1 MFEFNNMC
9 NIVLLMCMNVL
20 VDLKAKV
27 ILRPPNGVARRA
39 NLLGNGCRP
48 PTWLRNLL
56 RDEELG
62 QLWPC
67 GTSMINNET
76 AQATAE
82 FIYMQSRPE
91 QARLLLLI
99 TTWRYQMM
107 DKIVKRYN
115 KIFLPV
121 RHVPRRWG
129 NAALILAPNGSIMG

>member
-1 MFEFNNMC
+1 
-9 NIVLLMCMNVL
+9 
-20 VDLKAKV
+20 
-27 ILRPPNGVARRA
+27 
-39 NLLGNGCRP
+39 
-48 PTWLRNLL
+48 
-56 RDEELG
+56 
-62 QLWPC
+62 
-67 GTSMINNET
+67 MINNET

-115 KIFLPV
+115 KIFLQV
-121 RHVPRRWG
+121 RHAVPRRWG